1 MNPEYLKKIAADAL
15 AQLKAGKLRPAHSFL
30 TPGFDDFNH
39 QAWRDFHEGV
49 TPVSDLL
56 ATPCAV
62 CAKGALLV
70 AHFMNAKEGD
80 TVGMVYHRMQELS
93 AIVGDEQF
101 SEVERCFEGWG
112 ELGGAYAGTYRYDS
126 YRLQAILEN
135 IVRNEGAFVPEQDLK
150 GIAA

>member
-1 MNPEYLKKIAADAL
+1 MNPKYLKKIAADAL
-15 AQLKAGKLRPAHSFL
+15 AQLKAGKLRPAHNFL

-49 TPVSDLL
+49 TPISEVV
-56 ATPCAV
+56 ATTCAV

-80 TVGMVYHRMQELS
+80 TVGQVFHRMNELS

-101 SEVERCFEGWG
+101 SEIERCFEGWG
-112 ELGGAYAGTYRYDS
+112 ELGGAYASTYRYDGN
-126 YRLQAILEN
+126 RLRAILEN
-135 IVRNEGAFVPEQDLK
+135 IVRNEGHFDPAQDIPVP
-150 GIAA
+150 A